1 MAKRGKIT
9 QVFAVD
15 EIKAQQQE
23 VIAMIEEFI
32 KKVNSVQP
40 VKDVLQT
47 SEKTKD
53 ISKGVQ
59 ELNAVSKEYQK
70 LIDQIAAAQKKLMDL
85 EKQYESQAKKMADLA
100 MKGSQ
105 SKKNI
110 DDLGNSF
117 DKLGSKLDSSN
128 NSISDSV
135 SQLIKLNEALKK
147 NRDAQRELQGKKGFL
162 QGAGQNLPDVQK
174 GLAEIAKREAE
185 LVEEEKI
192 LRAEIAATNKE
203 IKSRIDIRRA
213 EEDSRKAM
221 QEQVKLLRQER
232 DYSINI
238 NTEEGRARLKEIN
251 AEIDRLNQAL
261 EETADGLE
269 RRKINVGNYQG
280 SAKIIVDA
288 LEQARRKTEE
298 LTASLGPLDPAA
310 QAARRELEALE
321 RITENPGFMK
331 LAASA
336 GDTQRELKTLTR
348 SLIELERAG
357 MGNSEV
363 ARELRHEIGA
373 LKRQLGDVK
382 AEIKAAASEI
392 RNFDLFAQSVN
403 FLAHSFETAAG
414 AVALFTDSE
423 EDAQVVTK
431 NLVAIQSVA
440 NGIRGV
446 AHELT
451 SRGTAAN
458 KAYAFVQKQVA
469 IATDASATATMR
481 LNAALKVLG
490 IGLLISAVTWLITK
504 FIELSNAQKKAAE
517 QQNKLN
523 EATKEYHAQVVKLN
537 QELGRS
543 LDDQTQGL
551 RDQLALLEKQGATAY
566 ELFELKKRIAQSE
579 KDNALQQLRD
589 LDLTAAKVDQMII
602 KQDQLNEQLAKAYDF
617 RKKALE
623 IDFDDAVES
632 ADILIESLQKEIEA
646 NAELIRQGQALVK
659 TYQDSAEALKQL
671 TAEEARFTREE
682 KLKATL
688 EANRRLLQDSID
700 INTRIAADERNRL
713 EVRLIALE
721 RIGKAQRELIIK
733 QRDFELADVTK
744 TELQKQT
751 IRENAAA
758 EILKL
763 ERDTQQRISEER
775 RKYQEREFAAQYE
788 ILRSNIET
796 YAAINLRIAE
806 DENKSLELRLEN
818 ILQYYNRQRALIT
831 AQRDFELRN
840 QTLTESEK
848 KAIQERANNELL
860 LLQAEFVKKSNEIQN
875 QALDESEQN
884 TLNRNAARRD
894 KLLEQ
899 LIKDR
904 EDNLITEEQYQKKR
918 LDIEYRYAQSELKI
932 QINLAKAKLEVRRAL
947 GEDVTALL
955 ARIAELEKQL
965 AENSLKHTQDIEQ
978 KKLDARMKAM
988 QTLQV
993 ISQRVFGII
1002 NELVSIQYDTEKAR
1016 IEEQIAA
1023 IEKKRDAEL
1032 AAINASALS
1041 EEEKAA
1047 KIQQLEANTT
1057 AAKEAQE
1064 RRLRQI
1070 EVERAR
1076 FERITTIQ
1084 RIIADTAAAVV
1095 ATLGAKPWTPLNI
1108 ALAATIGALGAAQ
1121 LARVI
1126 ATPLP
1131 RFAEG
1136 TMDAPGGPALVG
1148 DAFRRE
1154 LVVEPTGKSWVT
1166 PALPTIMN
1174 IPKHSIVYPDADEVL
1189 KGLEF
1194 AAMSNLA
1201 RALSYPLDEK
1211 TYGKLMASTIEKKM
1225 DKMIAAI
1232 ERKPVAT
1239 VRNTFS
1245 GWQVSYSAAQR
1256 NWKFIHENTQW

>member
-1 MAKRGKIT
+1 MSAFEKLVARAVALNKELGSAKSFK
-9 QVFAVD
+9 
-15 EIKAQQQE
+15 EISQGMKQASEAEQE
-23 VIAMIEEFI
+23 LI
-32 KKVNSVQP
+32 KKSEE
-40 VKDVLQT
+40 LQA
-47 SEKTKD
+47 S
-53 ISKGVQ
+53 
-59 ELNAVSKEYQK
+59 LARLQK
-70 LIDQIAAAQKKLMDL
+70 MYD
-85 EKQYESQAKKMADLA
+85 EQAKKLAELSTKASETRKNYGSIGDSFADV
-100 MKGSQ
+100 
-105 SKKNI
+105 
-110 DDLGNSF
+110 GN
-117 DKLGSKLDSSN
+117 KLDSSDNPFKKAIANLVSLN
-128 NSISDSV
+128 N
-135 SQLIKLNEALKK
+135 QLKQNREAQKT
-147 NRDAQRELQGKKGFL
+147 LQGQKSVF
-162 QGAGQNLPDVQK
+162 QGMDQSLPDVQR
-174 GLAEIAKREAE
+174 GLAEINKREQE
-185 LVEEEKI
+185 LVAEEKL
-192 LRAEIAATNKE
+192 LRAEITATNKE
-203 IKSRIDIRRA
+203 IRQRISLNQADANTREFIKQQIA
-213 EEDSRKAM
+213 ELKR
-221 QEQVKLLRQER
+221 ER
-232 DYSINI
+232 DFSVNI
-238 NTEEGRARLKEIN
+238 NTEEGIARLGEIN
-251 AEIDRLNQAL
+251 AEIDRLNKIL
-261 EETADGLE
+261 EQTADNLE
-269 RRKINVGNYQG
+269 QRKINIGNYPG
-280 SAKIIVDA
+280 AAKIIVDA

-336 GDTQRELKTLTR
+336 GDTQREVKTLTR

-481 LNAALKVLG
+481 LNAALKLLG
-490 IGLLISAVTWLITK
+490 IGLIITAVTWLITK

-517 QQNKLN
+517 HQNKLN

-566 ELFELKKRIAQSE
+566 ELFELKKRIAQSD

-632 ADILIESLQKEIEA
+632 ADILIESLQKEIEV

-860 LLQAEFVKKSNEIQN
+860 LLQAEFVKKSNEIQS
-875 QALDESEQN
+875 QGLEQS
-884 TLNRNAARRD
+884 LQFSINRNNRRRD
-894 KLLEQ
+894 ILLGNLAAERQ
-899 LIKDR
+899 AGLIS
-904 EDNLITEEQYQKKR
+904 EEEYQKKR
-918 LDIEYRYAQSELKI
+918 SDIEFRYAQSDLEIL
-932 QINLAKAKLEVRRAL
+932 INGLRNQVDARRKA
-947 GEDVTALL
+947 GEDVSELEAQL
-955 ARIAELEKQL
+955 AEYQKQLRENDLEHTKQTEEQKFKARVEKLNKLKEITGNVFGVIAELAQ
-965 AENSLKHTQDIEQ
+965 
-978 KKLDARMKAM
+978 
-988 QTLQV
+988 
-993 ISQRVFGII
+993 
-1002 NELVSIQYDTEKAR
+1002 IQFDTEKAR
-1016 IEEQIAA
+1016 IEESIAD
-1023 IEKKRDAEL
+1023 IERKRDAEL

-1041 EEEKAA
+1041 EQEKAD
-1047 KIQQLEANTT
+1047 KIQILEAKVQ
-1057 AAKEAQE
+1057 AQKEQQE
-1064 RRLRQI
+1064 RRLKQI
-1070 EVERAR
+1070 EADRAR
-1076 FERITTIQ
+1076 FERAITIQ

-1095 ATLGAKPWTPLNI
+1095 AALGSKPYSPLNI
-1108 ALAATIGALGAAQ
+1108 ALAATVGALGAAQ

-1136 TMDAPGGPALVG
+1136 TDDAPGGLSVVG
-1148 DAFRRE
+1148 DAYRSE
-1154 LVVEPTGKSWVT
+1154 LVREPSGKMWVT
-1166 PALPTIMN
+1166 PNVPTVMN
-1174 IPKHSIVYPDADEVL
+1174 VPKHSIVYPDARQALES
-1189 KGLEF
+1189 GLVVNRHGRLVQAGTDTSKIEQK
-1194 AAMSNLA
+1194 
-1201 RALSYPLDEK
+1201 LD
-1211 TYGKLMASTIEKKM
+1211 KLTTVIKN
-1225 DKMIAAI
+1225 
-1232 ERKPVAT
+1232 KPVLNMSAT
-1239 VRNTFS
+1239 QGGLTAM
-1245 GWQVSYSAAQR
+1245 WQYGA
-1256 NWKFIHENTQW
+1256 NWVTYVDDCTGF